1 MATSTLTD
9 IYRFIQQEI
18 PSATGDRLNATTDL
32 FGTFDIQ
39 ADDCAT
45 FIEKFAQKFKVDLD
59 GYLWYFHHGEAGLN
73 LGGFLIKPPYE
84 RVERIPITPEIL
96 LKAATKRR
104 WKLSYPDHTLPK
116 KRWDMVV
123 NKIILFLVFFYIL
136 NRFAPLLIEKF
147 T

>member
-1 MATSTLTD
+1 MPTLDD
-9 IYRFIQQEI
+9 IYQFIQTEL
-18 PSATGDRLNATTDL
+18 PKTEGDRLNATTDL
-32 FGTFDIQ
+32 FGTFDIL

-45 FIEKFAQKFKVDLD
+45 FMEKFAQKFKVDLD

-104 WKLSYPDHTLPK
+104 WKFSYPDHTLPK

-147 T
+147 I

>member
-1 MATSTLTD
+1 MPTLDD
-9 IYRFIQQEI
+9 IYQFIQAEI
-18 PSATGDRLNATTDL
+18 PKAEGDRLGATTDI

-45 FIEKFAQKFKVDLD
+45 FMEKFAQKFKVDLD

-104 WKLSYPDHTLPK
+104 WKLTYPDHTLPK